1 MGLFARFR
9 NSIVERTRY
18 QMVTTSG
25 NGFFIWDGKIYQ
37 SDIVRACIRPKVK
50 AVGKLVGKHLRK
62 TIKDGMSHLEVN
74 PEPYIRFL
82 LEDPN
87 PYMSGQ
93 KLQEKLA
100 TQLALNNN
108 AFAVILRDELGMP
121 KELYPVPTV
130 QAEAVYSN
138 DGTLF
143 LKFLFLNGK
152 NYTFPY
158 SDIIHLRQ
166 DFNENDLFGDSPAPA
181 LVPLMNVVSVTDQGI
196 IHAIKNSGVVR
207 WLLKFTQSMRPEDLR
222 ERAAE
227 FSKNFLE
234 LDSNGSGVAATD
246 AKSEAQQITPSD
258 FVPNA
263 AQMDRTTKRI
273 YAFFN
278 TNEKIVTSSYSEDDW
293 NAYYEAEVEPVALE
307 LAQEMTRKLF
317 SRRERSCGNSIV
329 FEASNLATASMSTKL
344 GLQAMVDRGAMLPNE
359 WRAVLNLAPL
369 PGGDEPIRRLDTAVV
384 NAVETLSRQLG
395 GDHDVDILSA
405 IHKLLGDR
413 KESVP

>member
-1 MGLFARFR
+1 MGLFTKFR
-9 NSIVERTRY
+9 NSTVERTRY
-18 QMVTTSG
+18 QMVTTTG
-25 NGFFIWDGKIYQ
+25 NGFFIWNGKIYQ

-50 AVGKLVGKHLRK
+50 AIGKLVGKHLRK
-62 TIKDGMSHLEVN
+62 TVKDNASHLEVN

-121 KELYPVPTV
+121 KELYPVPAV
-130 QAEAVYSN
+130 QAEAVYSG

-152 NYTFPY
+152 SYTFPY
-158 SDIIHLRQ
+158 ADIIHLRQ

-227 FSKNFLE
+227 FSRNFLE

-263 AQMDRTTKRI
+263 AQMDRTTRRI

-278 TNEKIVTSSYSEDDW
+278 TNEKIVTSAYSEDDW
-293 NAYYEAEVEPVALE
+293 NAYYESEVEPVALE

-317 SRRERSCGNSIV
+317 SRRERSCGNAIV

-384 NAVETLSRQLG
+384 NAVASLSRQLG
-395 GDHDVDILSA
+395 GQHDADILA
-405 IHKLLGDR
+405 VIRQLLGDR
-413 KESVP
+413 KESMP